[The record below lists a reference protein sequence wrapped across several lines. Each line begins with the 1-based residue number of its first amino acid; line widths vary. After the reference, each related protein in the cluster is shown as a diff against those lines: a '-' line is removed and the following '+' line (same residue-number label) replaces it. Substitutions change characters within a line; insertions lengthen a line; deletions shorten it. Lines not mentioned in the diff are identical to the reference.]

1 MNRLGISISY
11 DELERIDFTLANRLL
26 NRLGEHRVPISN
38 SIKKGLL
45 HGAMDNFDHIKDTKS
60 GKGSSHDTIL
70 MVFQNQNENNE
81 EHVST
86 PIEQDIVKKRSVETV
101 LECKFSRADIAN
113 DFIPG
118 SYNVPEN
125 IRKILLEEYDAW
137 CISRHVKPTLSN
149 SEIKKIPSFIGIK
162 SLLSTE
168 RVTLTT
174 CAFTPIL
181 PYPATQYG
189 TIYTCMKNFQDILK
203 QRELPY
209 GPLWCDPDV
218 YRIAKE
224 IQLLKSDEFDN
235 IFVGL
240 GGFHTEKVVLAC
252 IGKYL
257 EGSGAE
263 EILVQ
268 TGCFGPDTVE
278 AVMNGGH
285 YNRAKRGLNLLL
297 CF

>member
-1 MNRLGISISY
+1 MERWITSTTLKIQNLEKGVAMIQYLWCSKITYGI
-11 DELERIDFTLANRLL
+11 
-26 NRLGEHRVPISN
+26 
-38 SIKKGLL
+38 
-45 HGAMDNFDHIKDTKS
+45 
-60 GKGSSHDTIL
+60 
-70 MVFQNQNENNE
+70 
-81 EHVST
+81 
-86 PIEQDIVKKRSVETV
+86 PIEQDIKKKQKRSVETV
-101 LECKFSRADIAN
+101 IECQKILPFRKFSRVDIAN

-125 IRKILLEEYDAW
+125 IRKIRLEEYNAW
-137 CISRHVKPTLSN
+137 CISRHVKPTFLN
-149 SEIKKIPSFIGIK
+149 SGIKKIPSFIGIK

-181 PYPATQYG
+181 PYPVTQYD
-189 TIYTCMKNFQDILK
+189 TIYTGMKNFQDILK
-203 QRELPY
+203 QPELPY
-209 GPLWCDPDV
+209 GPLWCDQGV

-224 IQLLKSDEFDN
+224 TQLLKSDEFDN
-235 IFVGL
+235 IVVGL

-268 TGCFGPDTVE
+268 TGCFGPDTVK

-285 YNRAKRGLNLLL
+285 NRSKRGLNLLL
-297 CF
+297 CFQL